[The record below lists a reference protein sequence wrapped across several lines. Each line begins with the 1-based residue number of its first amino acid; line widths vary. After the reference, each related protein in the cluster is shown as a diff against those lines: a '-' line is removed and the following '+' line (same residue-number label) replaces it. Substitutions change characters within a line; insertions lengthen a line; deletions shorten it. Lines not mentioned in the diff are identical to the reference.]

1 MTFRVIRVHTVAIIY
16 TQGSNMSET
25 GIRVR
30 IDPELRDKFILACR
44 NNDLTAS
51 QVIRSYIREYVK
63 SNLQQES
70 KDNDK

>member
-1 MTFRVIRVHTVAIIY
+1 
-16 TQGSNMSET
+16 MSEA

-70 KDNDK
+70 KNNDK

>member
-1 MTFRVIRVHTVAIIY
+1 MTFRVIRVHTVITIY
-16 TQGSNMSET
+16 TQGSNMPET